1 MENNWSFSYACMP
14 SLSHAYR
21 RHDRH
26 RVFDALPNLLK
37 KPAQLRQLSFLQPR
51 IYHDCL
57 EGVEEYIEDKMEA
70 NYCDSFML
78 GEDSKEEAKRKE
90 QAKARAEAFFN
101 F

>member
-1 MENNWSFSYACMP
+1 MTSIGYSTLCP
-14 SLSHAYR
+14 TCSKSLHSCVNCRFYS
-21 RHDRH
+21 
-26 RVFDALPNLLK
+26 PG
-37 KPAQLRQLSFLQPR
+37 

>member
-1 MENNWSFSYACMP
+1 MRACHHCHTSIDVMTSIGYSTLCP
-14 SLSHAYR
+14 TCSKSLHSCVNCRFYH
-21 RHDRH
+21 
-26 RVFDALPNLLK
+26 PG
-37 KPAQLRQLSFLQPR
+37 

-57 EGVEEYIEDKMEA
+57 EGVEEYIEDKVEA

-78 GEDSKEEAKRKE
+78 GEDSKEEEERKA

>member
-1 MENNWSFSYACMP
+1 MRACHHCHTPIDAMTSIGYATLCP
-14 SLSHAYR
+14 TCSKSLHSCVNCRFYS
-21 RHDRH
+21 
-26 RVFDALPNLLK
+26 PG
-37 KPAQLRQLSFLQPR
+37 

>member
-1 MENNWSFSYACMP
+1 MTGIGYSTLCPTCSK
-14 SLSHAYR
+14 SLHSCVNCRFYS
-21 RHDRH
+21 
-26 RVFDALPNLLK
+26 PG
-37 KPAQLRQLSFLQPR
+37 

>member
-1 MENNWSFSYACMP
+1 MTSIGYSTLCP
-14 SLSHAYR
+14 TCSKSLHSCVNCRFYS
-21 RHDRH
+21 
-26 RVFDALPNLLK
+26 PG
-37 KPAQLRQLSFLQPR
+37 

-57 EGVEEYIEDKMEA
+57 EGVEEYIEDKVEA

-78 GEDSKEEAKRKE
+78 GEDSKEEAERKA

>member
-1 MENNWSFSYACMP
+1 MRACHHCHTPFDTMTSIGYSTLCP
-14 SLSHAYR
+14 TCSKSLHSCVNCRFYS
-21 RHDRH
+21 
-26 RVFDALPNLLK
+26 PG
-37 KPAQLRQLSFLQPR
+37 